1 MATLI
6 AIENVEKRRGIYAL
20 SFSETRVKKRDFEK
34 FILWMHYSQN
44 ANLKSGSQLDETDQ
58 LVYLQGV
65 QVHDLVVG
73 QVRVSIELQQKEEQR
88 RMFISRVGGKIG
100 RRQAFFKG

>member
-1 MATLI
+1 
-6 AIENVEKRRGIYAL
+6 
-20 SFSETRVKKRDFEK
+20 
-34 FILWMHYSQN
+34 MHYSQN
-44 ANLKSGSQLDETDQ
+44 ANLKAGSQLDETDQ

-100 RRQAFFKG
+100 LRQAFFKG

>member
-20 SFSETRVKKRDFEK
+20 SFSETRVKNFEK

-44 ANLKSGSQLDETDQ
+44 ANLKAGSQLDETDQ

>member
-6 AIENVEKRRGIYAL
+6 AIENVEKRRGIYPL

-44 ANLKSGSQLDETDQ
+44 ANLKAGSQLDETD
-58 LVYLQGV
+58 
-65 QVHDLVVG
+65 
-73 QVRVSIELQQKEEQR
+73 
-88 RMFISRVGGKIG
+88 
-100 RRQAFFKG
+100 

>member
-1 MATLI
+1 
-6 AIENVEKRRGIYAL
+6 
-20 SFSETRVKKRDFEK
+20 
-34 FILWMHYSQN
+34 MHYSQN
-44 ANLKSGSQLDETDQ
+44 ANLKAGSQLDETDQ

-88 RMFISRVGGKIG
+88 RMLSAEWEGKLDAAKLFLRVK
-100 RRQAFFKG
+100 